1 MEWCEMAA
9 NAFEELK
16 WRGMIYTAID
26 GVEELLIKEKVT
38 VYNGFDMTADSLH
51 IGHMVPLLALA
62 RLQRFG
68 HTPIALAGGGTSMI
82 GDPSFKSQERVLL
95 SLEEVEKNLAGIK
108 PQLEHFLD
116 FKVKSN
122 PARLVNNADWLM
134 KLPLIDFMRDI
145 GKHFSVNE
153 MLTKDSVKH
162 RMDRE
167 NGMSFTE
174 FTYSLLQSYDFLYLY
189 DTVGCKLQTG
199 GSDQWGNITA
209 GVELIRRKLGK
220 SAYAMAY
227 PLIKK
232 ADGTKF
238 GKTESGSVWLDAKRT
253 SPYHFFQF
261 WLNTDDRDV
270 INYLKYFTFLE
281 KERIEELELITN
293 DHPEQREA
301 QRVLARE
308 VTRMMHDETGLAKA
322 VQASAV
328 LFGGEIS
335 GLSAGE
341 IEDIFSDVP
350 SSVLAKDSLS
360 GAGISVVDLV
370 AGSSLAKSKGEARRS
385 IQEGGISVNNHKVND
400 EKQMITLNDVI
411 EGSFLVLR
419 KGKKNYH
426 LVKVQ

>member
-1 MEWCEMAA
+1 MAA

-360 GAGISVVDLV
+360 GAGINVVDLV